1 MLSKK
6 NRPNK
11 ADIEQIFK
19 KSTFFASPYVTF
31 RFLIQNT
38 QNKPKIAFITP
49 KTTAKKAV
57 KRNLLRR
64 RGYIVLQKH
73 INTFP
78 LGFLG
83 VFIFNKKSLE
93 FFGGNK
99 KDNSN
104 SIENIDKEITS
115 LLYKAKLL

>member
-1 MLSKK
+1 
-6 NRPNK
+6 
-11 ADIEQIFK
+11 
-19 KSTFFASPYVTF
+19 
-31 RFLIQNT
+31 
-38 QNKPKIAFITP
+38 
-49 KTTAKKAV
+49 
-57 KRNLLRR
+57 
-64 RGYIVLQKH
+64 LQKH

-99 KDNSN
+99 KDNFN
-104 SIENIDKEITS
+104 PRENIEKEITS